1 MNNFWDERYSSE
13 EFAYG
18 EEPNTFIRQELVK
31 LRPGKILF
39 PAEGE
44 GRNAVYAA
52 KLGWEVTAF
61 DLSIEGKRKAL
72 ILSDKHNVKIN
83 YLIEGYEAI
92 NFVPE
97 SFDCIVLVFAHIHV
111 GKRTEYHKKLASFL
125 KPGGKLIMES
135 FSKEQ
140 IFRDSGGPK
149 NPEMLYS
156 AEDMQ
161 KDFADFSDLQIEK
174 TETELNEGPFHMG
187 KASVIRV
194 IATK

>member
-18 EEPNTFIRQELVK
+18 EKPNTFLREQLVK
-31 LRPGKILF
+31 LKPGKILF

-52 KLGWEVTAF
+52 TLGWDVTAF
-61 DLSIEGKRKAL
+61 DLSTEGRKKAL
-72 ILSDKHNVKIN
+72 QLSTKHNIIIN
-83 YLIEGYEAI
+83 YLIQDYETI
-92 NFVPE
+92 NFDTE
-97 SFDCIVLVFAHIHV
+97 SFDCIVLIFAHIHSN
-111 GKRTEYHKKLASFL
+111 KRTEYHQKLASFL

-156 AEDMQ
+156 VEDIK

-174 TETELNEGPFHMG
+174 TETVLDEGFFHVG
-187 KASVIRV
+187 KAFVIRV
-194 IATK
+194 ITTK

>member
-1 MNNFWDERYSSE
+1 MNNFWNERYSSE

-18 EEPNTFIRQELVK
+18 EEANVFVRQQLVK
-31 LRPGKILF
+31 LKPGKILF

-52 KLGWEVTAF
+52 TLGWEVTAF
-61 DLSIEGKRKAL
+61 DLSVEGRKKAL
-72 ILSDKHNVKIN
+72 ILSDKHNIKIN
-83 YLIEGYEAI
+83 YLIEGYETI

-97 SFDCIVLVFAHIHV
+97 SFDCIVFVFAHIHIE
-111 GKRTEYHKKLASFL
+111 KRTEYHNKLTSYL

-140 IFRDSGGPK
+140 IFRNSGGPK

-156 AEDMQ
+156 EEDMQ

-174 TETELNEGPFHMG
+174 TETELSEGPFHAG